1 MKTCKDC
8 IHYKICKE
16 YDADYSEY
24 YMKLVLFDGYDI
36 TALCEDFED
45 LSRYV
50 KPPVEIGQTVWR
62 VASSFSLSGT
72 FTGKP
77 VDVTVTEI
85 SQKTIRGLPSWGFIA
100 GGTRYKFDSIGKT
113 VFLSYEDAAKSLE
126 DKS

>member
-8 IHYKICKE
+8 IHYKICE
-16 YDADYSEY
+16 AYDADYTEY
-24 YMKLVLFDGYDI
+24 VINELLIEGDVTD
-36 TALCEDFED
+36 LCEDFED
-45 LSRYV
+45 ASRYV

-100 GGTRYKFDSIGKT
+100 GGTRYKFESIGKT
-113 VFLSYEDAAKSLE
+113 VFLSYEDAVKSLE
-126 DKS
+126 SKS